1 MRDATRRI
9 SHNRIDAQRRGKLFD
24 RFNAE
29 AHDEHPIVAVGK
41 AVSGGHLPLYRDR
54 TEGAGLGGPIEG
66 DLFKNGN
73 FVDQDRPS
81 VIGEINQGV
90 EIVQFS
96 PNEFFSGAGFGSAC
110 LEIAISSPETI
121 ICFGVR
127 DAEGREE
134 RVSQVVK
141 AAEKIVPAVVRED
154 GGVFDTKERLDLN
167 EEIAAY
173 GGIVA

>member
-1 MRDATRRI
+1 MRDTTRRI
-9 SHNRIDAQRRGKLFD
+9 PHNRIDDQRRGKLFD

-29 AHDEHPIVAVGK
+29 VRDEHLIIAVGK
-41 AVSGGHLPLYRDR
+41 AVSGGHLPFHRDR
-54 TEGAGLGGPIEG
+54 TEGAGLVGPIEG

-73 FVDQDRPS
+73 SVDQDRPG

-96 PNEFFSGAGFGSAC
+96 PNEFFSGAGSAC
-110 LEIAISSPETI
+110 LEIAISSPETVV
-121 ICFGVR
+121 CFGVR

-141 AAEKIVPAVVRED
+141 AAEKSSR
-154 GGVFDTKERLDLN
+154 R
-167 EEIAAY
+167 
-173 GGIVA
+173 